1 MKHKLVI
8 IVAIVVITMVV
19 FFAVKQLTT
28 PNVLSKNEIV
38 TQIEKSYQGEILS
51 IVEKQKNYIAS
62 FTKEGSV
69 FEVTID
75 SENGQFSHL
84 TLVQKKNEEQSIEQT
99 IETEPEENP
108 SILTKQQAM
117 DIALKEVPGELDS
130 VEFEKTMDGGNY
142 FVEIEQGDNEIIVQ
156 IHAITGKMLSIQ
168 YED

>member
-1 MKHKLVI
+1 MKHKLGV

-28 PNVLSKNEIV
+28 PNVLSKNEIA

-51 IVEKQKNYIAS
+51 IVEEQKNYIAS

-84 TLVQKKNEEQSIEQT
+84 TLVQKKNEEQPIEQT
-99 IETEPEENP
+99 TETKPEENP
-108 SILTKQQAM
+108 SILTKQQAI

-130 VEFEKTMDGGNY
+130 VEFEKTTDGGNY

>member
-1 MKHKLVI
+1 MKHKLGI
-8 IVAIVVITMVV
+8 IVAIVVLTMVV
-19 FFAVKQLTT
+19 FFVVKQLTI

-84 TLVQKKNEEQSIEQT
+84 TLVQKKNEEQPIEQT

-108 SILTKQQAM
+108 PILTKQQAI

-130 VEFEKTMDGGNY
+130 VEFEKTTDGGNY